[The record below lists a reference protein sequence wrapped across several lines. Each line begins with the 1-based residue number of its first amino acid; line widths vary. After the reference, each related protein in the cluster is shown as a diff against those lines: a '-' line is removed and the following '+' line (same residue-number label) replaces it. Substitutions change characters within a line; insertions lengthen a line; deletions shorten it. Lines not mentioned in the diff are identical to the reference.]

1 MKQILYFSAEWCG
14 PCKMIKPMIHG
25 LQLQSQISITFID
38 ADASPDTCKIWNV
51 RNVPT
56 LLVIKNSMEVGRLVG
71 TSITRDAVINLYNK

>member
-1 MKQILYFSAEWCG
+1 MKQVLYFTAEWCG
-14 PCKMIKPMIHG
+14 PCKMIKPIVQG
-25 LQLQSQISITFID
+25 LQSQMSVTFID
-38 ADASPDTCKIWNV
+38 ADQSPETCKTWNV

>member
-1 MKQILYFSAEWCG
+1 MKQVLYFTAEWCG

-25 LQLQSQISITFID
+25 LQSQMSVTFID
-38 ADASPDTCKIWNV
+38 ADQSPETCKTWNV